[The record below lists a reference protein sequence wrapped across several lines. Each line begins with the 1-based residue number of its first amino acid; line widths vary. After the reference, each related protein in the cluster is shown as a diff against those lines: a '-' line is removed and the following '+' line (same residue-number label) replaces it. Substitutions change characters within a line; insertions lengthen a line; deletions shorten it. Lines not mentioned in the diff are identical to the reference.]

1 MEIQEIKQRLT
12 LAMLLQH
19 YGLKADKQARLKCPF
34 HDDKTPS
41 LQLYYKTQ
49 TAFCFSTNCTTHGK
63 AIDMIDFILYYEKCS
78 KHEAIKKAEQ
88 IINPGTVVQP
98 NSTPKNNRLPASGF
112 LERMFTYFC
121 NAVHNS
127 KPAREYIESRNL
139 DYRQIEIGY
148 NAGHFHHGTRK
159 DEGLIEDCLKYGV
172 LLDLGLKSRTGET
185 AYKPFGKWCLCFA
198 LRNQNH
204 EITGLYF
211 RSTLA
216 GKDQRHFYLR
226 DRSGLYPGYPKPE
239 TQKLILTESIIDA
252 ASLLQHLNIGKYE
265 TDKGGSP
272 TPMNNKY
279 ASWQI
284 LSLYGTNGFTE
295 EHQTA
300 IRKLKH
306 LNEIIFFLNGDEAG
320 NKAVAKYAPMLKG
333 EYPNLKITSAA
344 VPENEDVNSLLQSHS
359 PEILAH
365 LIETRQEVDFI
376 LSSDGEPPQA
386 DIFLSNETQ
395 MKEKST
401 VTEIPEEPRLT
412 DGQAEPNKP
421 KAPVAGLDTT
431 NPYNLKYKGNACLPD
446 GTKAGYQIKG
456 FRTDQPDSLKTT
468 VQTIAEAGSITLK
481 LDLYEYKQVESSCK
495 LISGKLGL
503 HKDVLEADLMQLTTL
518 LEQYR
523 DKQQFK
529 ANGRQESKIEVPAAT
544 VTKCIEF
551 LKAEKLIQRIN
562 ELIGKAGITGEET
575 NRILL
580 FVIASSYKM
589 NDTLHALIQGS
600 SGSGKTRL
608 LKIISYLMPD
618 EDVKRYTRVTDN
630 SFYNQDEYFFVNK
643 LICFEDMDGLKED
656 AQLAVRELQSN
667 DILRTSTS
675 IKDASGKISGGERT
689 VRGPIASLACT
700 TKGEIYEDNI
710 SRSFLVAVDESREQT
725 LKIIRYQ
732 NEVSAGMIDRT
743 EQKRVSQFIQNCIRL
758 LKPYEVINPY
768 ANRIQLPESAHK
780 IRRLN
785 ELYQSF
791 VKQITLLNQY
801 RRKQDKQGRL
811 ITETADLKT
820 ACEILFDSIVL
831 KVDELDGSLRQ
842 FFERLKSHLKEKE
855 QDFTQREIRQML
867 NISKAQCSRFFN
879 HLQSMEY
886 ITARYS
892 GNQRKVCYRVDYWDN
907 YAKVR
912 AQIKDDLM
920 NQIEGL

>member
-1 MEIQEIKQRLT
+1 LS
-12 LAMLLQH
+12 
-19 YGLKADKQARLKCPF
+19 D
-34 HDDKTPS
+34 
-41 LQLYYKTQ
+41 
-49 TAFCFSTNCTTHGK
+49 
-63 AIDMIDFILYYEKCS
+63 
-78 KHEAIKKAEQ
+78 
-88 IINPGTVVQP
+88 
-98 NSTPKNNRLPASGF
+98 
-112 LERMFTYFC
+112 
-121 NAVHNS
+121 
-127 KPAREYIESRNL
+127 
-139 DYRQIEIGY
+139 
-148 NAGHFHHGTRK
+148 
-159 DEGLIEDCLKYGV
+159 
-172 LLDLGLKSRTGET
+172 
-185 AYKPFGKWCLCFA
+185 
-198 LRNQNH
+198 
-204 EITGLYF
+204 
-211 RSTLA
+211 
-216 GKDQRHFYLR
+216 KDQRHFYLQN
-226 DRSGLYPGYPKPE
+226 RSGLYPSYPKSE

-252 ASLLQHLNIGKYE
+252 ASLLQQEEIKSKYE
-265 TDKGGSP
+265 
-272 TPMNNKY
+272 
-279 ASWQI
+279 I

-306 LNEIIFFLNGDEAG
+306 LTEIIFFLNGDEPG
-320 NKAVAKYAPMLKG
+320 NKAVGKYAPMLKG
-333 EYPNLKITSAA
+333 EYPNLKVTSAA
-344 VPENEDVNSLLQSHS
+344 VPENEDVNSLLQGHS
-359 PEILAH
+359 PEILTH
-365 LIETRQEVDFI
+365 LIETRKEVDFI
-376 LSSDGEPPQA
+376 LSNDGEPPQA
-386 DIFLSNETQ
+386 FSFSNENQ

-401 VTEIPEEPRLT
+401 VTEEPRLT
-412 DGQAEPNKP
+412 DGQAEPTKP
-421 KAPVAGLDTT
+421 KAPVTGLDTA
-431 NPYNLKYKGNACLPD
+431 NPYNLRYKGNEAS
-446 GTKAGYQIKG
+446 YQIKG
-456 FRTDQPDSLKTT
+456 FRTDQPDSLKITI
-468 VQTIAEAGSITLK
+468 QIIAEANGITLK

-495 LISGKLGL
+495 LIAGKLGL
-503 HKDVLEADLMQLTTL
+503 RKDAIEADLMQLTTL

-529 ANGRQESKIEVPAAT
+529 ANGRQESKIQVPAAT
-544 VTKCIEF
+544 ATKCIEF
-551 LKAEKLIQRIN
+551 LKAPELIKRIN

-580 FVIASSYKM
+580 FVIASSFKM

-608 LKIISYLMPD
+608 LKIISHLMPD

-643 LICFEDMDGLKED
+643 LICFEDLDGLKED

-700 TKGEIYEDNI
+700 TRGEIYEDNI
-710 SRSFLVAVDESREQT
+710 SRSFLIAVDEGKEQT

-732 NEVSAGMIDRT
+732 NEVSAGMIDPQ
-743 EQKRVSQFIQNCIRL
+743 EQKKVSQFIQNCIRL

-768 ANRIQLPESAHK
+768 ANKIQLPESAHK

-801 RRKQDKQGRL
+801 QRKQDKQGRL
-811 ITETADLKT
+811 ITETTDLQT
-820 ACEILFDSIVL
+820 ACEILFESIVL

-842 FFERLKSHLKEKE
+842 FFERLKSHLKDKE
-855 QDFTQREIRQML
+855 QDFTQREIRQSL

-886 ITARYS
+886 ITAKYS
-892 GNQRKVCYRVDYWDN
+892 GNQRKVCYKVDYWDN

-920 NQIEGL
+920 NQIAGL